1 MNAPPVWLSSRPF
14 RGVDVA
20 VGVDGHAL
28 ACRALIYPVVAFE
41 RRDEPGDEVLVDR
54 AIRTPSRRVVIWT
67 RLRFDH
73 VDRRPCAAAIPERP
87 STPARLPRHSAASSE
102 SVPHSHHWG

>member
-1 MNAPPVWLSSRPF
+1 MRRPFGLSSRPF

-20 VGVDGHAL
+20 VGVDGYAL

-54 AIRTPSRRVVIWT
+54 ADSDTVTSGGYMDSTQIRSRRPSP
-67 RLRFDH
+67 LRGGNPGAA
-73 VDRRPCAAAIPERP
+73 VDSGS
-87 STPARLPRHSAASSE
+87 STSAFRCIE
-102 SVPHSHHWG
+102 